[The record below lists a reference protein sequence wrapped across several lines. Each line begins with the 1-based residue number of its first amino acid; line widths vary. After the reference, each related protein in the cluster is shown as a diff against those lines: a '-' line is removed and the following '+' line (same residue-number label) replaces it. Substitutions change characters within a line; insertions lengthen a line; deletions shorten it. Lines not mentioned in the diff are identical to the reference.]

1 MSIIIKD
8 NLKGMVFPPYI
19 IHGDSLEALM
29 GMGEGTADLA
39 LIDPPYFDYKTGHR
53 KDKGGKLSQSL
64 VQQDRADQLRT
75 VEECIRVLKMDRT
88 FWFFTNWQEA
98 WWFQA
103 KFMPRGLIRNQI
115 IWNKGNWTAGDLEG
129 SLGNMYE
136 VIFLGV
142 KGQWKLK
149 DKRLNDLEDWMIPR
163 VGTNRVHPTEKPV
176 ELYAR
181 IIELTTEPGDIII
194 DPYVGSGASAEAALR
209 TGRNYV
215 GWEIDKGYYDV
226 DILRI
231 QRCLEE
237 AK

>member
-1 MSIIIKD
+1 VSE
-8 NLKGMVFPPYI
+8 VSPPLI
-19 IHGDSLEALM
+19 LHGDSLEALM
-29 GMGEGTADLA
+29 GMGEGIADLA

-129 SLGNMYE
+129 SFGNMYE
-136 VIFLGV
+136 VIFFGV

-149 DKRLNDLEDWMIPR
+149 DKRLNDLESWDIPR
-163 VGTNRVHPTEKPV
+163 VGTNRLHSTEKPV
-176 ELYAR
+176 DLYKQ
-181 IIELTTEPGDIII
+181 IIELTTEPGNIII
-194 DPYVGSGASAEAALR
+194 DPYVGSGASAEAAKL
-209 TGRNYV
+209 TGRNYL
-215 GWEIDKGYYDV
+215 GWEIDEDYYKI
-226 DILRI
+226 ILR
-231 QRCLEE
+231 RLSE
-237 AK
+237 